1 MVANSQCIAKTNGD
15 IKGCVLAF
23 NATDYFQL
31 PASLRS
37 KNIDIPFCRSRDF
50 DSRR

>member
-1 MVANSQCIAKTNGD
+1 MTTLQRKGD
-15 IKGCVLAF
+15 IKGCVLVF
-23 NATDYFQL
+23 NATNYFSFSDL
-31 PASLRS
+31 LRS